1 MDYVWTGMCTT
12 IKKWLNQC
20 VTCKLFSQQ
29 QPYTPPQSMPIPS
42 YPFQFISID
51 LVGPLPQTF
60 HGYQYILTLI
70 DHLTGWADVFPI
82 TNKRGST
89 IADILVDRVFPQ
101 YGFPETS
108 LSDNGTEFINTDVR
122 NVCKAFGILHK
133 HSTVFHPNSNGKIER
148 FHRTF
153 EQIIAKFAQEN
164 NTNWLKQLPAALN
177 AYRTTTY
184 GATGQTPFQTL
195 YGGPA
200 RLPRQTL
207 QHVDVPDA
215 RISTQVASWSA
226 ASENIEHSQRQ
237 NQQRARQTR
246 LAPILKPGD
255 HVAVK
260 VEGHVGT
267 FKPLWTD
274 FYVITKSKHPTY
286 YIRHLVSGKERVL
299 HREKLIQLPKA
310 DPTPELRTAY
320 SKEDDYIDEDDSDGR
335 VAPHVRVQG
344 GESPPIAQTHSLPNS
359 PSAAELAL
367 VTPPPG
373 EDQSPAN
380 RNATPL
386 LSLHSK
392 AQSPPITPV
401 VPDRSADTSVADTPP
416 PPVRLLFS
424 RRPQRT
430 CRESE
435 TTWTCRPAS

>member
-1 MDYVWTGMCTT
+1 MCSVSFSPPFELDKIDVNKLRQFQREEFSKYYETADKYSNYAVKNGILYALAPPSSKHQHKPRVLLPSKYHENVIRDRNERAGHAGLDRTLHRIQMDYVWTGMCTT

-101 YGFPETS
+101 YGFPIT
-108 LSDNGTEFINTDVR
+108 LLLDNGTEFINTDVR

-153 EQIIAKFAQEN
+153 KQIIAKFAHEN

-177 AYRTTTY
+177 AYRTASY
-184 GATGQTPFQTL
+184 EATGQTPFQTL
-195 YGGPA
+195 YGRPA

-215 RISTQVASWSA
+215 RISTQVSSWSA

-260 VEGHVGT
+260 VEGYVGT
-267 FKPLWTD
+267 FKPLWAD
-274 FYVITKSKHPTY
+274 FH
-286 YIRHLVSGKERVL
+286 H
-299 HREKLIQLPKA
+299 
-310 DPTPELRTAY
+310 
-320 SKEDDYIDEDDSDGR
+320 
-335 VAPHVRVQG
+335 
-344 GESPPIAQTHSLPNS
+344 
-359 PSAAELAL
+359 
-367 VTPPPG
+367 
-373 EDQSPAN
+373 
-380 RNATPL
+380 
-386 LSLHSK
+386 
-392 AQSPPITPV
+392 
-401 VPDRSADTSVADTPP
+401 
-416 PPVRLLFS
+416 
-424 RRPQRT
+424 
-430 CRESE
+430 
-435 TTWTCRPAS
+435 